1 MKISEIKSIIA
12 TMDPREGIRYVASL
26 EKTEKTEKLQE
37 KIYSE
42 LNRLKNMQKFE
53 NQVFDHQLNNPVG
66 IDEVGRGPLAGPV
79 VAGAV
84 ILPKDYLIYGLN
96 DSKKISEKKRN
107 LLDGIIRR
115 DALDFAVSSV
125 DNYRIDK
132 INILAAAKEAMLD
145 CIKSLKKEPG
155 YILVD
160 AVHID
165 GTEIRQAGIIRGDS
179 RSVSIAAASIIAK
192 VYRDSLMYEYDRIYP
207 EYGFCRNKGY
217 GTKEHIAALKK
228 YGPCK
233 IHRSSFIK
241 NII

>member
-12 TMDPREGIRYVASL
+12 TMDPREGIRYVDSL
-26 EKTEKTEKLQE
+26 EKTEKTDKLKE
-37 KIYSE
+37 KIYNE

>member
-1 MKISEIKSIIA
+1 MKISEIKSIIE
-12 TMDPREGIRYVASL
+12 TMDPRDGIRYVASL
-26 EKTEKTEKLQE
+26 EKNSKTVKLNEKLRD
-37 KIYSE
+37 E
-42 LNRLKNMQKFE
+42 LNRLVNMQKFE
-53 NQVFDHQLNNPVG
+53 NQVFEHHLYNPVG
-66 IDEVGRGPLAGPV
+66 IDEAGRGPLAGPV

-84 ILPKDYLIYGLN
+84 ILPKDYLVYGLN
-96 DSKKISEKKRN
+96 DSKKLSEKRRN

-115 DALDFAVSSV
+115 DALDYAVYAV
-125 DNYRIDK
+125 DNHRIDK
-132 INILAAAKEAMLD
+132 INILAAAKEAMLN
-145 CIKSLKKEPG
+145 CVRSLKKEPG

-165 GTEIRQAGIIRGDS
+165 GTDIRQAGIIRGDS
-179 RSVSIAAASIIAK
+179 RSVSIAAASILAK

-228 YGPCK
+228 FGPCK

-241 NII
+241 NIV